1 MAIRPGRGF
10 RGLTMPA
17 ATKAVAS
24 AALAVLLAL
33 SALAPGASAALD
45 PRFDPSKLQI
55 PPLRPIPKV
64 TPARSVLPNGMVLY
78 LLEEHELPLVAGT
91 VYFRA
96 STAWAPPEK
105 VGLGELTAT
114 VMRSGGSAA
123 KTGDWLDDRLG
134 AIGASVGTSMSADLA
149 SGSFR
154 SLTENASEVLEL
166 LAEVLQRPAFPE
178 NKLDLAKVSLR
189 RQIASRNDEIG
200 PLASRVASQAVFGK
214 DSPWAR
220 VPEYATVEAITR
232 GDAVNLHRVAFAPE
246 RAVMVVVGD
255 FRSAD
260 MKKRITTLFGGWK
273 KSGTAPPA
281 MPPVMQAGSPRVV
294 FAPKNDVT
302 QSAVILAHLGFKADD
317 PDLPEMD
324 VLEQALGGGFQSRL
338 FNRIRTQRGLA
349 YSASASAGGGY
360 FKPGVFQARTLTR
373 NDSVMVSLDL
383 MREEVTRVTRE
394 ALSAE
399 EATLARES
407 VENSMVFFFER
418 PSDVAFRLAFYEIAG
433 YPADFLQKYQAE
445 LAKVTPESILEAAK
459 RKVHPDR
466 LVTVIVGKEAE
477 FDRPVNSLGLPLERV
492 DISIPPAPSKLKS
505 APATPAG
512 RSQGRAM
519 LQKAAEWAG
528 GTAAFAGVKS
538 WREES
543 AATLH
548 MGGQTAAIGTVASW
562 RIPDRLVLV
571 QKLPMGE
578 MTQGYDGSAGWGKAM
593 GEIRDQP
600 DMGTTVKQEYER
612 SLFHLF
618 SKPDAIEVQAEP
630 EKRKIEDVELSVAQ
644 VKSDVVRDW
653 QLFFAMDGRL
663 AGMSY
668 VDHGPVG
675 EATFV
680 TLFDDWR
687 DVGGVKY
694 PFASR
699 TKMNGEPFLETT
711 VKEAKLNPELPEAM
725 FRKPAE

>member
-1 MAIRPGRGF
+1 MALRAA
-10 RGLTMPA
+10 GLRTAM
-17 ATKAVAS
+17 KGLS
-24 AALAVLLAL
+24 AAALVVMFAAV
-33 SALAPGASAALD
+33 PGAHAELD
-45 PRFDPSKLQI
+45 PKFDPSKLQI
-55 PPLRPIPKV
+55 PPLRPIPKI

-78 LLEEHELPLVAGT
+78 LLEEHELPLVSGT

-105 VGLGELTAT
+105 VGLGEVTAT

-123 KTGDWLDDRLG
+123 KPGDFLDDRLG

-154 SLTENASEVLEL
+154 SLTENAPEVLGL

-200 PLASRVASQAVFGK
+200 PLATRVASQAVFGK

-232 GDAVNLHRVAFAPE
+232 EDAVNLHRVAFAPE

-255 FRSAD
+255 FKSAD

-273 KSGTAPPA
+273 KSGLAPPA
-281 MPPVMQAGSPRVV
+281 MPAVAQAGSPRVV
-294 FAPKNDVT
+294 FAPKIDVT

-338 FNRIRTQRGLA
+338 FNKIRTQRGLA
-349 YSASASAGGGY
+349 YSAFASAGGGY

-383 MREEVTRVTRE
+383 MREEVVRVTRE
-394 ALSAE
+394 PLSGE
-399 EATLARES
+399 EAKLARES
-407 VENSMVFFFER
+407 VENSMVFYFER
-418 PSDVAFRLAFYEIAG
+418 PSDVAFRLAYYEVAG

-445 LAKVTPESILEAAK
+445 LANVTPESILEAAK

-477 FDRPVNSLGLPLERV
+477 FDRPIDSLGLPVERV
-492 DISIPPAPSKLKS
+492 DVTISPAPSRLKA

-512 RSQGRAM
+512 RQQGRAM

-528 GTAAFAGVKS
+528 GSAAFAKVKS
-538 WREES
+538 WHEEQ

-548 MGGQTAAIGTVASW
+548 MGSQNAAVTTVASW
-562 RIPDRLVLV
+562 RLPDRLRLV

-578 MTQGYDGSAGWGKAM
+578 MTQGFDGRAGWAKAM
-593 GEIRDQP
+593 GTVRDQP
-600 DMGTTVKQEYER
+600 DVGFTVKQEFER

-618 SKPDAIEVQAEP
+618 GAPDAIDVQAEP

-653 QLFFAMDGRL
+653 QLFFAPDGRL

-668 VDHGPVG
+668 VDQGPQG
-675 EATFV
+675 DATFL
-680 TLFDDWR
+680 TLYDDWR
-687 DVGGVKY
+687 DVGGGIKF

-699 TKMNGEPFLETT
+699 TRMNGEPFIEAT
-711 VKEAKLNPELPEAM
+711 VKEAKVNLELDDAI
-725 FRKPAE
+725 FKKPSE